1 MILMKTYELSEF
13 GIDNLAPAER
23 DIPVPGAGEVLVKFH
38 AWALNYRDLMVV
50 RGEYNPRARFPVVPL
65 SDAAGEVVEVGEGV
79 TKWKAGDRVCAVYA
93 PGWIDGET
101 SAEKARTALGGG
113 GAVDGVASEF
123 AKFSEQG
130 LVKIPGD
137 LSFEEA
143 ATLPC
148 AAVTAWNALAVSG
161 KLKAG
166 ETVLTLGTGGVSVFA
181 VQFAKLFGAR
191 VIATSGSDEKLEKI
205 KALGADEGINY
216 RTREDWERAVFEM
229 TGKVG
234 ADHVVE
240 VGGAGTLARS
250 VKAVRYAG
258 HVAVIGVLSKGFDF
272 DPTPVLMKG
281 IRMQGIFVGSREMFE
296 DMNRFIEEKGLRPVI
311 DRRFDFGELKE
322 ALRYMESGAH
332 FGKIVITVK

>member
-1 MILMKTYELSEF
+1 MKTYQLNEF
-13 GIDNLAPAER
+13 GIDSLALVER
-23 DIPVPGAGEVLVKFH
+23 DKPALGPGEVLVKVH
-38 AWALNYRDLMVV
+38 ALSLNYRDLMVV

-65 SDAAGEVVEVGEGV
+65 SDAAGEVVEIGEGV

-101 SAEKARTALGGG
+101 SAEKAKTALGGG
-113 GAVDGVASEF
+113 ATVDGVASEF
-123 AKFSEQG
+123 VKFDEQG

-191 VIATSGSDEKLEKI
+191 VIATSSSDEKLSKI
-205 KALGADEGINY
+205 KELGADDTINY
-216 RTREDWERAVFEM
+216 KVRQDWERAVFEI
-229 TGKVG
+229 TGKAG

-250 VKAVRYAG
+250 VKAVRHAG

-281 IRMQGIFVGSREMFE
+281 IRMQGIFVGSRRMFE
-296 DMNRFIEEKGLRPVI
+296 DMNKAVEENGLRPVI
-311 DRRFDFGELKE
+311 DKTFEFAEMKE
-322 ALRYMESGAH
+322 AMRYMESGAH
-332 FGKIVITVK
+332 FGKVVVTIGN